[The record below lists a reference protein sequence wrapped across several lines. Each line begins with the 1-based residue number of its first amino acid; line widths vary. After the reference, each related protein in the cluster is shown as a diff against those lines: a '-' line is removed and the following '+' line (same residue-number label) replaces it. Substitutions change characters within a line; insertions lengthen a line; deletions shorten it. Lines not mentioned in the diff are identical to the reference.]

1 MQQEHLI
8 HSRIFQIFQ
17 LSLFSGRSFNDDRKC
32 QRDARRWFRWRTA
45 SESSHMSRGFRMS
58 SNSFREAHFFLPP
71 YFLLQ
76 PPKHN
81 ILGCGWWNEVPDI
94 VLPVAETVL
103 SCVFDE
109 ASCPRLVNTGEGA
122 QMNQKRSQKVFDDR
136 WTEVKINVIFYV
148 LLCCQRENVKGNI
161 FKGTKISWLF
171 KCF

>member
-1 MQQEHLI
+1 MPEMRVVDLGDVRQVKVLI
-8 HSRIFQIFQ
+8 CRGVSNVFQ
-17 LSLFSGRSFNDDRKC
+17 LIPGGTLFP
-32 QRDARRWFRWRTA
+32 T
-45 SESSHMSRGFRMS
+45 
-58 SNSFREAHFFLPP
+58 P

-109 ASCPRLVNTGEGA
+109 ASCPRLVNTGEGV

-148 LLCCQRENVKGNI
+148 LLCCQRKNVKGNI
-161 FKGTKISWLF
+161 CKGTKNSWFF
-171 KCF
+171 KKYF

>member
-1 MQQEHLI
+1 MTTENAREMRVVDLGDVRQVKVLI
-8 HSRIFQIFQ
+8 CRGGFECLPTH
-17 LSLFSGRSFNDDRKC
+17 SGRHTFSYPLTFSC
-32 QRDARRWFRWRTA
+32 
-45 SESSHMSRGFRMS
+45 S
-58 SNSFREAHFFLPP
+58 
-71 YFLLQ
+71 

-109 ASCPRLVNTGEGA
+109 ASCPRLVNTGEGV